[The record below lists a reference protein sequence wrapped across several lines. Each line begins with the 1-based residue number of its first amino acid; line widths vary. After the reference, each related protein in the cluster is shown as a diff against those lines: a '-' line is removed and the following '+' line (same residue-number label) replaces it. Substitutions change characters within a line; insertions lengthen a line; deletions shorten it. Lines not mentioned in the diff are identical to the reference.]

1 MSFLDEL
8 NEISKTPEEAAAEK
22 YQDDYQYGMKF
33 AEYDFME
40 VKSDIKEKAK
50 EGKYIT
56 EDGKRTIS
64 FYEECYLNKFSRP
77 IVEDLSFSENRMI
90 ETKVQFKFEGIG
102 YYDGY
107 VHHINKLAEENGMS
121 MKVVGTV
128 LRETDLGVDQEFDL
142 PDPQIFHSKMYKPL
156 KIMLHCRIEF

>member
-8 NEISKTPEEAAAEK
+8 NEISKTPEEAATDK
-22 YQDDYQYGMKF
+22 YQDDYQYGVRF

-40 VKSDIKEKAK
+40 VKSDAK
-50 EGKYIT
+50 EMAKECKYTI
-56 EDGKRTIS
+56 EDDKRIVS

-77 IVEDLSFSENRMI
+77 IVEDLSFSGNRMI
-90 ETKVQFKFEGIG
+90 ETKVQFEFDGIG

-142 PDPQIFHSKMYKPL
+142 PNPQIFHSKMFKPL
-156 KIMLHCRIEF
+156 KIMLRCRIEF

>member
-1 MSFLDEL
+1 MV
-8 NEISKTPEEAAAEK
+8 AAK
-22 YQDDYQYGMKF
+22 QPPKN
-33 AEYDFME
+33 
-40 VKSDIKEKAK
+40 VKVLAIL
-50 EGKYIT
+50 
-56 EDGKRTIS
+56 R
-64 FYEECYLNKFSRP
+64 LR
-77 IVEDLSFSENRMI
+77 
-90 ETKVQFKFEGIG
+90 